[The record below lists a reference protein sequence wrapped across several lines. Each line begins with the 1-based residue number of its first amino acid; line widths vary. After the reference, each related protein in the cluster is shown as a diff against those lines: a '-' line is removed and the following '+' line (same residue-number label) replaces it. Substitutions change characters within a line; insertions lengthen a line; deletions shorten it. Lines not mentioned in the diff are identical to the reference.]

1 MPRVRGRGRGRG
13 PGARGRGGRDDPFAT
28 IIASLPP
35 DLQAQVASAIQQQ
48 QQDQAAGGQ
57 HAAQLPQE
65 PAAQLPPSAESAAGG
80 EHAAIPAKQE
90 HEEHTEHPEV
100 ASRGSLPASEA
111 STSTAFSFAQ
121 EVQRQAN
128 RSTLPSQPSTPSTPL
143 SSAPPSEVYNVDLSE
158 FVESGDVD
166 PTMCPICLVVP
177 KQSDK
182 KRFCMNHQRC
192 FESIERSA
200 MKGVDKKSNPMI
212 DTEESKSFKL
222 IFGWRGH
229 PPFKG
234 QGDRKKA
241 NKIVSLFAGTL
252 VRASLALG
260 IGCLRLSLSHCPADC
275 GRIE

>member
-1 MPRVRGRGRGRG
+1 MQ
-13 PGARGRGGRDDPFAT
+13 PF
-28 IIASLPP
+28 
-35 DLQAQVASAIQQQ
+35 
-48 QQDQAAGGQ
+48 
-57 HAAQLPQE
+57 
-65 PAAQLPPSAESAAGG
+65 
-80 EHAAIPAKQE
+80 PAKQE

-100 ASRGSLPASEA
+100 ASRGSRPASEA

-128 RSTLPSQPSTPSTPL
+128 RSMLPSQPSTPSTPL

-182 KRFCMNHQRC
+182 KRYCMCHQRC

-200 MKGVDKKSNPMI
+200 MKGVDKQSNPMI

-260 IGCLRLSLSHCPADC
+260 IGCLRLSLSHCLAYC
-275 GRIE
+275 GRVE